1 MAKEKLRVV
10 ILGSAGQV
18 GSELLSAEVAIE
30 ASMSEADFIGFAR
43 NELDITHRDGVKLAL
58 AEIAPDW
65 VVNAAAYTAV
75 DKAESDSEGA
85 YAVNAIGPGVLAEIC
100 DELGSRLIH
109 ISTDYV
115 YSGDGDAVLQEVDAV
130 GPTGVYGASKLAGEY
145 LVGANCK
152 EHLILR
158 TAWVFGAAGNNF
170 VKTMLRL
177 GAERSELSIVAD
189 QWGGPTSA
197 RAIAVVIL
205 TIIKRFQALE
215 AEGQSLEQ
223 FWGIYNFS
231 GMPHVT
237 WAEFAKSIFE
247 TATSM
252 GLLASKPDI
261 REIRTEDYPTL
272 AKRPKNSRLSNTK
285 INETFDIDPDDWR
298 ASLADVLREVGSVRA
313 STQ

>member
-1 MAKEKLRVV
+1 MRIV

-18 GSELLSAEVAIE
+18 GSELLSPEVATA
-30 ASMSEADFIGFAR
+30 ASVSQAEFIGVAR
-43 NELDITHRDGVKLAL
+43 SDLDITHRDSVKRVL

-75 DKAESDSEGA
+75 DKAETDSEGA
-85 YAVNAIGPGVLAEIC
+85 YAVNTTGPGVLAEIC
-100 DELGSRLIH
+100 EELGARLIH

-115 YSGDGDAVLQEVDAV
+115 YPGDGDAVHQEDDAI

-145 LVGANCK
+145 LVAANCK
-152 EHLILR
+152 AHLILR
-158 TAWVFGAAGNNF
+158 TAWVFGATGNNF

-197 RAIAVVIL
+197 RAIAVAIL
-205 TIIKRFQALE
+205 TIIKRLQAL
-215 AEGQSLEQ
+215 ATEGRSLEQ
-223 FWGIYNFS
+223 FWGTYNFS

-237 WAEFAKSIFE
+237 WAQFAKSIFD
-247 TATSM
+247 TAASM
-252 GLLASKPDI
+252 GLLVSSPDI
-261 REIRTEDYPTL
+261 TDIKTEDYPTP
-272 AKRPKNSRLSNTK
+272 ARRPKNSRLSNAK
-285 INETFDIDPDDWR
+285 INEAFGINPDDWQS
-298 ASLADVLREVGSVRA
+298 SLVGVLREVGSAGA

>member
-1 MAKEKLRVV
+1 MAREKLRIV

-18 GSELLSAEVAIE
+18 GTELLSPEVAIG
-30 ASMSEADFIGFAR
+30 ASMSEAEFIGFAR
-43 NELDITHRDGVKLAL
+43 SDLDITRRDIMKRVLN
-58 AEIAPDW
+58 EIAPDW

-75 DKAESDSEGA
+75 DKAETDSEGA
-85 YAVNAIGPGVLAEIC
+85 YAVNATGPGVLAEIC
-100 DELGSRLIH
+100 DELGARLIH

-115 YSGDGDAVLQEVDAV
+115 YPGDGEAVLQEVDAV

-145 LVGANCK
+145 LVAANCK

-158 TAWVFGAAGNNF
+158 TAWVFGATGNNF

-197 RAIAVVIL
+197 RAIAAAIL
-205 TIIKRFQALE
+205 TIIKQLQGLV
-215 AEGQSLEQ
+215 AEGQSLEH
-223 FWGIYNFS
+223 FWGTYNFS

-237 WAEFAKSIFE
+237 WAQFAKSIFE

-252 GLLASKPDI
+252 ELLARSPDI
-261 REIRTEDYPTL
+261 AEIRTEDYPTP
-272 AKRPKNSRLSNTK
+272 ARRPKNSRLSNAK
-285 INETFDIDPDDWR
+285 INETFDINPDDWQS
-298 ASLADVLREVGSVRA
+298 SLVGVLRDVGSVRA
-313 STQ
+313 SR